1 MTEQAK
7 LADGKALATS
17 PCDDDFWSQFN
28 RGNAIMKMT
37 REKFG
42 SPVSPAMKEFSAHP
56 SEMTLRATGKSFAIA
71 MSSSEAEE
79 ALETAEIFAK
89 ISSDGAKLRRKD
101 KINAATQE
109 NVDCSATITREMVE
123 FSRAL
128 AAFKRAQE
136 SVLPLSDH

>member
-1 MTEQAK
+1 
-7 LADGKALATS
+7 
-17 PCDDDFWSQFN
+17 
-28 RGNAIMKMT
+28 MT

-71 MSSSEAEE
+71 MSSSEAAE

-89 ISSDGAKLRRKD
+89 VSADGAELGRKN
-101 KINAATQE
+101 KFNAATQE
-109 NVDCSATITREMVE
+109 NLDWSATITREMVE

-128 AAFKRAQE
+128 ANFKKAQE
-136 SVLPLSDH
+136 AAEAAKQP